1 MANLPL
7 EGIRT
12 LDITVVWAGPYCT
25 SFLADLGAE
34 VLRVETV
41 NTFVP
46 LGRGS
51 MAHPT
56 EAMLKSLGSFAGGT
70 PDRLPGKRPWNR
82 FPLFNAHARNKKSVT
97 LDLLRPGG
105 MDIFKRLVKISD
117 VFVEN
122 NPTETMEKLRISY
135 SLLKE
140 ENPEIIMLRMPAY
153 SNDGQYQNYRAF
165 GLHIKGVVG
174 HTLLRGYEDM
184 DATAN
189 SSVLMSDATAGTQ
202 GAFAVMA
209 ALHYRNRTG
218 KGQLIELSQAENV
231 LPFMGQAFLDYSMN
245 QRSAST
251 IGNRHPSAVQG
262 CYPCRGN
269 DRWVTITIFGDRDWE
284 SFMRVLG
291 YPEWSGAPKFA
302 DSFTRYR
309 HQSEIDRYIAEWTS
323 QRDPYW
329 VTHLL
334 QEVGIAAGPV
344 LDQRDA
350 YADPHL
356 EHQGIFEEVTQEDAG
371 THRYPGTPYKMS
383 EFPMRIRRGPVRLG
397 EDNEYV
403 YKTLL
408 NYSDEEY
415 AEFERQGHIGMDYA
429 EDVP

>member
-1 MANLPL
+1 MAKLPL
-7 EGIRT
+7 EGIRV

-34 VLRVETV
+34 VIRVETI

-56 EAMLKSLGSFAGGT
+56 EAVLKSLGSFAGGT

-122 NPTETMEKLRISY
+122 NPTETMEKLGISY
-135 SLLKE
+135 PLLKE

-153 SNDGQYQNYRAF
+153 SNDGTYQNYRAF
-165 GLHIKGVVG
+165 GLHIEGVVG
-174 HTLLRGYEDM
+174 HTLMRGYEDM

-231 LPFMGQAFLDYSMN
+231 LPFMGQPFLDYSMN
-245 QRSAST
+245 RRSAGT
-251 IGNRHPSAVQG
+251 IGNRHPSAIQG
-262 CYPCRGN
+262 CYACKGE
-269 DRWVTITIFGDRDWE
+269 DRWVTITIFGDEDWE
-284 SFMRVLG
+284 ALTRLLG
-291 YPEWSGAPKFA
+291 SPAWTMDEKFT
-302 DSFTRYR
+302 DSVARYQHQGELDR
-309 HQSEIDRYIAEWTS
+309 HIGEWTS
-323 QRDPYW
+323 QLDHYEVMR
-329 VTHLL
+329 LL
-334 QEVGIAAGPV
+334 QGVGIAAGPV

-350 YADPHL
+350 FADPHL
-356 EHQGIFEEVTQEDAG
+356 EERGIFEEVTQEDAG
-371 THRYPGTPYKMS
+371 THRYAGTPYKLS
-383 EFPMRIRRGPVRLG
+383 GTPLRIRRGPVRMG

-415 AEFERQGHIGMDYA
+415 AAFEQQGHIGMDYA
-429 EDVP
+429 DDVP

>member
-140 ENPEIIMLRMPAY
+140 ENPGIIMLRMPAY

>member
-1 MANLPL
+1 MADLPL
-7 EGIRT
+7 TGVRV

-34 VLRVETV
+34 VIRVETI

-70 PDRLPGKRPWNR
+70 PNRQPGKRPWNR
-82 FPLFNAHARNKKSVT
+82 FPLFNAHARNKRSVT

-105 MDIFKRLVKISD
+105 MDIFKRLVKVSD

-122 NPTETMEKLRISY
+122 NPTETMEKLGISY
-135 SLLKE
+135 ELLKG

-165 GLHIKGVVG
+165 GLHIEGVVG

-184 DATAN
+184 DPTAN

-231 LPFMGQAFLDYSMN
+231 LPFMGQPFLDYSMN
-245 QRSAST
+245 GRSAST
-251 IGNRHPSAVQG
+251 IGNRHPFAVQG
-262 CYPCRGN
+262 CYPCRGD
-269 DRWVTITIFGDRDWE
+269 DRWVTITIFGDREWDALVE
-284 SFMRVLG
+284 VMGS
-291 YPEWSGAPKFA
+291 PEWAK
-302 DSFTRYR
+302 DTRFQDALGRYQ
-309 HQSEIDRYIAEWTS
+309 HQSEIDKHIAGWTS
-323 QRDPYW
+323 GRDNYEIM
-329 VTHLL
+329 HLL
-334 QEVGIAAGPV
+334 QNAGIAAGPV

-350 YADPHL
+350 YQDPHL
-356 EHQGIFEEVTQEDAG
+356 EERGVFEEVTQEDAG
-371 THRYPGTPYKMS
+371 THRYPGTPYKLS
-383 EFPMRIRRGPVRLG
+383 EIPMPIRRGPVRLG

-429 EDVP
+429 DDVP